1 MKHKK
6 TPLLLKSFVFV
17 YIALLAS
24 MCGAWAVSYIHAGG
38 TIFPPKI
45 SNLIIEYSNF
55 PSKVYQM
62 ITGLLRDDRS
72 IYNTEINDLNISYKD
87 QYANKSPFLLVP
99 TFSDSDSLEVKLMST
114 HDFNVKKKW
123 SISGD
128 YILQNREKS
137 RRHFPLAAYHP
148 LLLKDSSL
156 IFSSDVLFRLD
167 KSNNILWNNVSRQFH
182 HSIEME
188 GDSTIWTGSKFQT
201 NKYFNFGLDTI
212 RNDALCAI
220 DIHTGKIKFEKSVA
234 EILVENGYMYLL
246 QVGKFENDVV
256 HLNDIQPITIDS
268 KYWTKGDLFIS
279 LRHRNTVFLYRPS
292 TNKILWLKTGPWL
305 AQHDVDVVDAKTIM
319 IFGNDVLRGRK
330 EYLVNGYNDIY
341 FYNFEKD
348 SVYTPYSQ
356 MMKKHSIS
364 SKTQGRCDLFPNG
377 DLFIDESNNGKL
389 YVISKDSIKMK
400 YVERIDGKHIKT
412 LSWVRPIYN

>member
-1 MKHKK
+1 M
-6 TPLLLKSFVFV
+6 F
-17 YIALLAS
+17 
-24 MCGAWAVSYIHAGG
+24 GAWAVSYINAGG
-38 TIFPPKI
+38 IKFPPKV
-45 SNLIIEYSNF
+45 SNLIIEYSEF
-55 PSKVYQM
+55 PSKVYQLS
-62 ITGLLRDDRS
+62 TTLFKDNRS
-72 IYNTEINDLNISYKD
+72 IYNNNIKDLNIFYND
-87 QYANKSPFLLVP
+87 QSVITSPFLLIP
-99 TFSDSDSLEVKLMST
+99 TFSNPDSLEVKLMST
-114 HDFNVKKKW
+114 LNFQVKKRW
-123 SISGD
+123 TISGD
-128 YILQNREKS
+128 EILQRREKS
-137 RRHFPLAAYHP
+137 RLHYPLTVFHP
-148 LLLKDSSL
+148 MLLKDSSL

-167 KSNNILWNNVSRQFH
+167 KNNKIQWTNGSRQFH

-188 GDSTIWTGSKFQT
+188 GDSTIWTGSKIEG
-201 NKYFNFGLDTI
+201 NKYFNFGIDTI

-246 QVGKFENDVV
+246 QVGKLENDVV

-268 KYWTKGDLFIS
+268 KYWAKGDLFVS

-292 TNKILWLKTGPWL
+292 TNKVLWLKIGPWL

-341 FYNFEKD
+341 FYDFEKD
-348 SVYTPYSQ
+348 SVYTPYRQ

-364 SKTQGRCDLFPNG
+364 TKTQGRCDLFPNG

-389 YVISKDSIKMK
+389 FVISKDRIKMK
-400 YVERIDGKHIKT
+400 YVERIDDKQIKMFN
-412 LSWVRPIYN
+412 WVRPIFN